1 MSDGRKHITFG
12 RILLKL
18 VRFVLVTAVMSM
30 IYYTPFALVFST
42 DTERRLI
49 GENRLYS
56 RIFKEM
62 VERERLVED
71 VIRWLQ
77 AKDNAIYKEIFKADA
92 PGLDLNSDMD
102 IISAGDSVKDKDL
115 VDYTAHKIGA
125 VEEMTSS
132 VEDNLSRVM
141 ERLVS
146 SSDSVP
152 PLKLP
157 LGNVTYAQ
165 VGAGTGLKQNPFYRV
180 ESRHGGLD
188 IIASQDDP
196 VYATGRG
203 IVSAVTRSRKGNGNV
218 VEITHPGGYVTR
230 YCHLG
235 DIDVYRGQTV
245 RAGKMIGKVGISG
258 NAYAAHLHYE
268 VLKDGVPVDP
278 VNYFFASVDPSDYVK
293 MMYMSAKTGQ
303 SLD

>member
-30 IYYTPFALVFST
+30 IYYTLFALVFST

>member
-1 MSDGRKHITFG
+1 MSSGRKHITFG
-12 RILLKL
+12 RILLRL
-18 VRFVLVTAVMSM
+18 VRFVLVTAVMSLL
-30 IYYTPFALVFST
+30 YYTLFALVFST

-56 RIFKEM
+56 RTFKEM
-62 VERERLVED
+62 VEREKLVED
-71 VIRWLQ
+71 VIRGLQ

-92 PGLDLNSDMD
+92 PGMDLNSDMD
-102 IISAGDSVKDKDL
+102 IISAGDSVNDKDL

-125 VEEMTSS
+125 VEVTASS
-132 VEDNLSRVM
+132 VEENLSKVM
-141 ERLVS
+141 ERLAS

-152 PLKLP
+152 PLRLP

-165 VGAGTGLKQNPFYRV
+165 VGAGIGLKQNPFYKV
-180 ESRHGGLD
+180 ESRHDGLD

-203 IVSAVTRSRKGNGNV
+203 IVSTVTRSRKGNGNV

-235 DIDVYRGQTV
+235 DIDVHRGQAV